1 MGISRTLRRKAL
13 WIRLL
18 LVALLAGGCAGI
30 KPYEPRDYRQE
41 GPERGLF
48 TGSQGEW
55 VILGPK
61 APQKDR
67 QEKNKKNI
75 LRELRASNERSEW
88 ALRQNNNMS
97 LLSHSED

>member
-13 WIRLL
+13 WIGPL
-18 LVALLAGGCAGI
+18 LVALLVAGCAGI
-30 KPYEPRDYRQE
+30 KPYEPRNDREE
-41 GPERGLF
+41 GPEKGLF

-67 QEKNKKNI
+67 EEKNKGEQETGSE
-75 LRELRASNERSEW
+75 REQKKQPEKSADGY
-88 ALRQNNNMS
+88 Q
-97 LLSHSED
+97 